1 MTRIQ
6 NMDSNNLS
14 FDNQNVAENQ
24 NNENICKENHSTSHQ
39 NGNDKACEITNG
51 HLYERRSKSKKRQL
65 EPISIELSEEN
76 QTVAKI
82 RKQSVSETSNNGSD
96 VAKFHWKK
104 TVLDILQAKGEMSLR
119 KLRDKVMKRCIY
131 YVFSL
136 NDNTF
141 KLTEY
146 AKAVAKFNKTVEKLK
161 VSSAICISENKVKL
175 L

>member
-1 MTRIQ
+1 MTHIQ
-6 NMDSNNLS
+6 NIDSNNLS
-14 FDNQNVAENQ
+14 FGNQNVAENQ
-24 NNENICKENHSTSHQ
+24 NNENICKENHSASYQ
-39 NGNDKACEITNG
+39 NGSDKACEIVNG
-51 HLYERRSKSKKRQL
+51 HQYERRNKSKKQKL
-65 EPISIELSEEN
+65 KSIIELSED

-82 RKQSVSETSNNGSD
+82 RKQSILETSDDGSD
-96 VAKFHWKK
+96 VAKFRWKK
-104 TVLDILQAKGEMSLR
+104 TILNILQAKGEMSLR

-161 VSSAICISENKVKL
+161 ESSIICISENKVKL